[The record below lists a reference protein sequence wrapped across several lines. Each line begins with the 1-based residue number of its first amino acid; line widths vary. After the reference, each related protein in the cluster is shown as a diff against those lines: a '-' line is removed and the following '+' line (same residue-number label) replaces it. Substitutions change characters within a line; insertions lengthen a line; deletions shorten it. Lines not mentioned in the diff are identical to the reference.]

1 MMILFVSLDS
11 IYVKTKGEEIA
22 GALIK
27 TLLGE
32 LQNSINQKGLKGSF
46 SYCSERAIP
55 LTDSLSKAYGVK
67 IKRTSFKFR
76 NPKNKPDKMEERA
89 LRFFETAINGGKKPE
104 YYIQTFRRGNQTIYR
119 YYKPLFVAPLCL
131 NCHGKDNMN
140 IPAEVLQ
147 EITKRYP
154 RDKARGYSEG
164 EFRGVIRV
172 EFKE

>member
-1 MMILFVSLDS
+1 MILFVFVSLDS
-11 IYVKTKGEEIA
+11 TYVRTKGEEIA

-32 LQNSINQKGLKGSF
+32 LQNSINQKGLKGSV

-104 YYIQTFRRGNQTIYR
+104 YYIQTFMRGNQTIYR

-131 NCHGKDNMN
+131 NCHGK
-140 IPAEVLQ
+140 EV
-147 EITKRYP
+147 
-154 RDKARGYSEG
+154 SEG
-164 EFRGVIRV
+164 
-172 EFKE
+172 